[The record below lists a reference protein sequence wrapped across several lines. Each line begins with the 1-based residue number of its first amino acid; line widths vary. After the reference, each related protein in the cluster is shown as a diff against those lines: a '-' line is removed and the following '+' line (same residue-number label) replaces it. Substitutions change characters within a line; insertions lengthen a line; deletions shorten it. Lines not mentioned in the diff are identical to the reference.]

1 MSVQFVENGG
11 SSSSSK
17 PTIDFAAF
25 ASKANEIDLGDDVVE
40 LGDDLG
46 LGMLA
51 NQSKVAPSPKMSSS
65 PASRQI
71 NFSSGG
77 ESRSEMPQLQIKPID
92 DLDVVNL
99 DAAPGVGDIGI
110 SRAPDTTPFVID
122 NGAGSGGLMME
133 SRSSGGNTLS
143 GDQEHQA
150 KKKALRELKR
160 LENEGFRVQR
170 LTMQN
175 SLEEMK
181 DEIDSHKDVQNLEA
195 SLRFQRNL
203 MMTFVTG
210 VEILNEKVKH
220 RLPVKP
226 RLKGWSE
233 SVHTNISDFD
243 PMFEEMYDLMKDK
256 EKVHPMLRIAGT
268 LGMSAVMYHLTT
280 AEAEKSGIPGIDSL
294 MQEDPEF
301 RQMYAAKMAAKMGG
315 GLGNFMTTAGMGGTM
330 GGITST
336 GGAPFDPMA
345 MGMGV
350 PPPSPPPQQSA
361 RVPFNMAAASA
372 TLDPGTGPQKAR
384 REMRGP
390 ANMDDIIKA
399 FETERMVEA
408 ARGNPIQGV
417 NANIFTPSGPPPTPP
432 RGVSILREGVG
443 TGGDPLSDFLNGDD
457 GGSVMSGSTMNTE
470 RRRGR
475 PRRTAVTPAG
485 ATLTLNV

>member
-11 SSSSSK
+11 K
-17 PTIDFAAF
+17 PNIDFAAF
-25 ASKANEIDLGDDVVE
+25 ASKANEIDFGDDVVE
-40 LGDDLG
+40 IGDDLG
-46 LGMLA
+46 MSMLA
-51 NQSKVAPSPKMSSS
+51 NQNKVAASPKSSS
-65 PASRQI
+65 APIRQV

-92 DLDVVNL
+92 DLDVVNI

-110 SRAPDTTPFVID
+110 SRSSDSTPFVIE
-122 NGAGSGGLMME
+122 NGAGSGGLSME
-133 SRSSGGNTLS
+133 SRSGGGSMTLS
-143 GDQEHQA
+143 ADQEHQA

-181 DEIDSHKDVQNLEA
+181 DEIDNHKDVQNLEA

-336 GGAPFDPMA
+336 GGAPFDPSA

-372 TLDPGTGPQKAR
+372 SIDPTPQRGR

-408 ARGNPIQGV
+408 ARGNPVQGV

-457 GGSVMSGSTMNTE
+457 GGSIMSGSTMNTE

-475 PRRTAVTPAG
+475 PRRTAATPVG
-485 ATLTLNV
+485 TTLTLNV